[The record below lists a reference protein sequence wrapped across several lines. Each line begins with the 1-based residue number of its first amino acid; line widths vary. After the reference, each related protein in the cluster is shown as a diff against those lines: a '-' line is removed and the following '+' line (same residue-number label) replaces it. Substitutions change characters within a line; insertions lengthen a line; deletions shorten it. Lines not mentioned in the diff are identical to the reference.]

1 MSKRLGNAVDP
12 FTTIDK
18 YGSDPLRWYM
28 ITNASPWDNLKFD
41 IAGVEEV
48 TRKFF
53 GTLYNTYSF
62 FALYANV
69 DNFTGQEPEVPVKDR
84 PEIDRWIIS
93 LLNSLIKEVN
103 ECYADYEPTRAGRAI
118 QDFVSEN
125 LSNWYVRL
133 NRKRFWGG
141 VMDADK
147 LAAYQTLY
155 TCLVTVAKLGSP
167 IAPFYMDQLFID
179 LGNAVDSVHLSDFPK
194 YNEKLI
200 DKDLEEKMGL
210 AQRISSL
217 VLGLRRKVNIKVRQP
232 LQKIMVPILDNAM
245 ADKIEA
251 VKKLILT
258 EVNVKELEY
267 ISDTT
272 GILVKKIK
280 PNFKTLGPKYGKQM
294 KGISAAV
301 AAFSQRDI
309 TMMEQQNQWTMQI
322 DGAEV
327 NLTLEDVEIMSEDI
341 PGWLVA
347 SEGRLTIALDVTLTP
362 ELIQEGIAREL
373 INRIQNLR
381 KDSGFDV
388 TDKISI
394 EIEKHSAIVD
404 AINVHQNY
412 IATQTLAQSILW
424 VEKFNDALA
433 KEVEINDDIRTL
445 LKITRID

>member
-1 MSKRLGNAVDP
+1 MRRRRPGPRLRLPADQRQPGGGVARRHALRRVDDRQVGQMRAVGGTAGDGVARAAVAEQREP
-12 FTTIDK
+12 QVVQV
-18 YGSDPLRWYM
+18 
-28 ITNASPWDNLKFD
+28 
-41 IAGVEEV
+41 AGVE
-48 TRKFF
+48 
-53 GTLYNTYSF
+53 G
-62 FALYANV
+62 
-69 DNFTGQEPEVPVKDR
+69 R
-84 PEIDRWIIS
+84 PEIDRWVIS
-93 LLNSLIKEVN
+93 LLNSLIKEVD

-118 QDFVSEN
+118 SDFVSEK

-141 VMDADK
+141 EMDTDK

-155 TCLVTVAKLGSP
+155 TCLLTVAKLSSP
-167 IAPFYMDQLFID
+167 IAPFYMDQLFVD
-179 LGNAVDSVHLSDFPK
+179 LISTSGNESSGSVHLTDFPK
-194 YNEKLI
+194 YDNSLI
-200 DKDLEEKMGL
+200 DKELEEKMDH

-232 LQKIMVPILDNAM
+232 LQKIMVPILDKAM
-245 ADKIEA
+245 ADKIDA

-301 AAFSQRDI
+301 ASFSQRDI
-309 TMMEQQNQWTMQI
+309 ATIEQQNHWNLNV
-322 DGAEV
+322 DGVEV
-327 NLTLEDVEIMSEDI
+327 VLTLEDVEIMSEDI

-347 SEGRLTIALDVTLTP
+347 SEGRLTVALDVTLTP

-381 KDSGFDV
+381 KDNGFDV

-394 EIEKHSAIVD
+394 EIQEHTAIVE
-404 AINVHQNY
+404 AINVHKNY
-412 IATQTLAQSILW
+412 IATQTLAQNIIL
-424 VEKFNDALA
+424 VEKLNDTLA
-433 KEVEINDDIRTL
+433 KEVEIDDDIKTL
-445 LKITRID
+445 LKITRI